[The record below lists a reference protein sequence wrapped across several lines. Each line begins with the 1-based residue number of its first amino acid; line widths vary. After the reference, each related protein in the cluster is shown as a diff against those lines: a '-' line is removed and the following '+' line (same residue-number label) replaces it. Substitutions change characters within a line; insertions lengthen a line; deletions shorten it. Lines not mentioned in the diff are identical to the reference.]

1 MVERSIAEDVAAVGR
16 IPAVQKILQVVSQT
30 TGMRFAAVARVT
42 ETRWTACA
50 VRDSI
55 DFGLAPGGELAL
67 ETTICNEIRQH
78 RQPVVFGHASEDPK
92 YRGHP
97 TPKLY
102 GFESYISIPIFRRDG
117 DFFGTLCAIDP
128 APAKLDDP
136 AIVQSLE
143 LFAELISE
151 QLEAEDQ
158 LSSSREAL
166 QHANE
171 LATLREQFIAVLGHD
186 LRSPLT
192 VLTTYTH
199 LLRDERHDRAW
210 RQQVEDMLHSC
221 GRMSV
226 LIDNLLDLARGRL
239 GDGIPLALQD
249 EVDLQELV
257 GRVVSEVRTARG
269 GHAIEA
275 RYSLAR
281 TVSCDPD
288 RIQQLLVNLLDNAVT
303 HGSVSDPVEV
313 LVYDRGDMLEIAV
326 CNRGPAI
333 PEFRRRHLFEP
344 FVRNDGAQAGEGLG
358 LGLFIAAEI
367 AKAHGGALEL
377 DASDEDGTRFVF
389 RMPWRR
395 RDAPRDGA
403 AEAAGTAS
411 R

>member
-1 MVERSIAEDVAAVGR
+1 MGGPTVRRSIDEDIAAIGR

-42 ETRWTACA
+42 ENSWTACA

-55 DFGLAPGGELAL
+55 DFGLEPRGELVL
-67 ETTICNEIRQH
+67 ETTICNEIREH
-78 RQPVVFGHASEDPK
+78 HQPVVFGHASEDP
-92 YRGHP
+92 RFCGHP

-151 QLEAEDQ
+151 QMEVEDE
-158 LSSSREAL
+158 LSSSRRSL

-199 LLRDERHDRAW
+199 LLKDERTDDAW
-210 RQQVEDMLHSC
+210 QQQIDDMRNSC
-221 GRMSV
+221 GRMSS
-226 LIDNLLDLARGRL
+226 LIDNLLDFARGRL
-239 GDGIPLALQD
+239 GDGIPLALQRRG
-249 EVDLQELV
+249 DLDDLF
-257 GRVVSEVRTARG
+257 GRVVSEVRAAYP

-275 RYSLAR
+275 RLEVAQPV
-281 TVSCDPD
+281 TCDPE
-288 RIQQLLVNLLDNAVT
+288 RIAQLFDNLLVNAMT
-303 HGSVSDPVEV
+303 HGSATEPVQVSADAR
-313 LVYDRGDMLEIAV
+313 DGWLELSV
-326 CNRGPAI
+326 FNRGPPI
-333 PEFRRRHLFEP
+333 LEPQRHHLFEP
-344 FVRNDGAQAGEGLG
+344 FARSEAGQAREGLG

-367 AKAHGGALEL
+367 AKAHGGNLAL
-377 DASDEDGTRFVF
+377 ASSDGEGTRFVF
-389 RMPWRR
+389 RMPV
-395 RDAPRDGA
+395 GA
-403 AEAAGTAS
+403 AGMART
-411 R
+411 